1 MKPLKPLIVT
11 TFVGILAGAV
21 PLYPETSS
29 AQQGSSKTSDTKV
42 TPDQRYA
49 VRCDAAFSNQIPLL
63 TIVMIEEH
71 KRNGFANLISV
82 STGPN
87 TDGMGLTLC
96 VTSSK

>member
-1 MKPLKPLIVT
+1 MKILKPLIVT
-11 TFVGILAGAV
+11 AIVGILAGVVHLLPDTA
-21 PLYPETSS
+21 S
-29 AQQGSSKTSDTKV
+29 AQQVSSNTKV

-49 VRCDAAFSNQIPLL
+49 VRCDAAFSGQVPLL

-71 KRNGFANLISV
+71 KRNGFSNLVSV
-82 STGPN
+82 SMGPN